1 MTLEKAA
8 LLNAECYSNQKD
20 PRHIIFMFNPTMI
33 SFSRSMNTEP
43 SKGSRDHKGDSN
55 VSFKSPNPY
64 TVQIANIML
73 DTYEK
78 RTSVLDAIEKFKDGV
93 QFVNGSH
100 SSGKQGKDQRPPIY
114 FLFWGGTYYLQCFI
128 KSLNFKLTMFL
139 SNGTPV
145 RATVDLTLEQVN
157 IPIPQRNQTTRNPS
171 KAMRKQGRP
180 DISGKE
186 EKPPSPPKLF
196 MT

>member
-43 SKGSRDHKGDSN
+43 SKGSRNDKGNNN

-78 RTSVLDAIEKFKDGV
+78 RSSVLDEIKKYKNGV
-93 QFVNGSH
+93 QFVNESH
-100 SSGKQGKDQRPPIY
+100 SSGSKGKDQRPPIY
-114 FLFWGGTYYLQCFI
+114 FFHWGETYYLQCFI

-139 SNGTPV
+139 NDGTPV
-145 RATVDLTLEQVN
+145 RASVDLTLEQVD
-157 IPIPQRNQTTRNPS
+157 IPISQPNQAARNPS
-171 KAMRKQGRP
+171 KEMREKGRP
-180 DISGKE
+180 E
-186 EKPPSPPKLF
+186 TLV
-196 MT
+196 